1 MAAAV
6 HRSTICPP
14 RHRLTFRFTWRVRL
28 IKLSIALVV
37 VDRPRDRGGHAV
49 WQPGVTSDVVRQIHT
64 VFVMETFDFNYTVA
78 IVVAVLV
85 SLGRIVTLL
94 FATLKTC
101 VKEYYEFRAWF
112 RSLQR
117 ESQAPP
123 T

>member
-1 MAAAV
+1 
-6 HRSTICPP
+6 
-14 RHRLTFRFTWRVRL
+14 
-28 IKLSIALVV
+28 
-37 VDRPRDRGGHAV
+37 
-49 WQPGVTSDVVRQIHT
+49 
-64 VFVMETFDFNYTVA
+64 METFDFNYTVA